1 MVGSDAGL
9 VLSFPLPY
17 PPIKLLRNLAIRMT
31 NVLVRTTDIF
41 IPSAIGKLGLGEF
54 TLPMPASSADTQL
67 TTLALTLSPTLQ

>member
-1 MVGSDAGL
+1 
-9 VLSFPLPY
+9 
-17 PPIKLLRNLAIRMT
+17 MT